1 MAGYTPGQVLGR
13 QITLGSLGLGV
24 VDAAGVAW
32 TVDKEGLKGWSGAAV
47 RTQYSDREA
56 DHGSWAG
63 PTYLGS
69 RVITVTGTVTAPDLA
84 TLDAAAE
91 QLYAAASLTDTVLTV
106 AETTP
111 KQAIVRRSGEP
122 LFVPETDRVARYSLM
137 LTAADPRRYSTTL
150 QTASTGLPVSTGGIT
165 LPITLPLVITA
176 GSSSGTLT
184 LTNAGSIGTRP
195 TFTIAGPAPGFTIL
209 VQYPDSTVRQLTYTD
224 TLLSGDVL
232 TVDTDAHSVVLGTA
246 TSRRRYLSGQWPEV
260 PPGQTV
266 TVQWTSPAYDP
277 AALLTATCR
286 SAWM

>member
-32 TVDKEGLKGWSGAAV
+32 TVDKEGLKGWSGATV

-91 QLYAAASLTDTVLTV
+91 QLYAAASITDTVLTV
-106 AETTP
+106 AETIP
-111 KQAIVRRSGEP
+111 KQVTVRRSGEV
-122 LFVPETDRVARYSLM
+122 LFVPETDRVARYSVL

-184 LTNAGSIGTRP
+184 LTNAGTIGTRP
-195 TFTIAGPAPGFTIL
+195 IFTVAGPVPGFNL
-209 VQYPDSTVRQLTYTD
+209 VVSYPDGTVRQLAYTD
-224 TLLSGDVL
+224 ALNAGDALVL
-232 TVDTDAHSVVLGTA
+232 DTDAHTAVLNGTV
-246 TSRRRYLSGQWPEV
+246 SRRRYLSGPWPEV
-260 PPGQTV
+260 AGGQTV
-266 TVQWTSPAYDP
+266 TVSWNSAGTDP
-277 AALLTATCR
+277 AALLTATMR